1 MAETLSYDPT
11 PEADV
16 LTEEE
21 QDSLQVGQELKEQ
34 QDQLLAGKYKSAA
47 ELEKAYVEL
56 QKKLGDSPEE
66 EQGEAESS
74 QEETEEPEVSPAQ
87 SLITNASAEYAE
99 KGELSEDMMSK
110 FSEMSSQ
117 DLVQAYMEMQANA
130 PQTEAAEPVELS
142 DNDVNA
148 IKNSVGG
155 EVEYDKVI
163 DWATNNLSESQI
175 EAYDNIIS
183 TGNTDVIQMMVD
195 GLKAKY
201 DSSNGFEG
209 RMLTGKAANNSSDVF
224 RSQEEVVSAIADPRY
239 DRDPAYRNDVL
250 EKLERSDVTFR

>member
-11 PEADV
+11 PEAEV

-34 QDQLLAGKYKSAA
+34 QDELLAGKYKSAA

-56 QKKLGDSPEE
+56 QKKLGEGSE
-66 EQGEAESS
+66 EQEEGEAESS
-74 QEETEEPEVSPAQ
+74 EEEAPEVSPVQ
-87 SLITNASAEYAE
+87 SLITDASAEFAE
-99 KGELSEDMMSK
+99 KGELTEEMMSR
-110 FSEMSSQ
+110 FSEMSSR

-130 PQTEAAEPVELS
+130 PQAESAEPVELS
-142 DNDVNA
+142 DNEVNA

-155 EVEYDKVI
+155 EAEYEKVI
-163 DWATNNLSESQI
+163 DWASTNLSESQI
-175 EAYDNIIS
+175 EAYDDIIAS
-183 TGNTDVIQMMVD
+183 GNSAAIQMMVD
-195 GLKAKY
+195 GLKAQY

-209 RMLTGKAANNSSDVF
+209 QMLSGKAPTSSRDVF
-224 RSQEEVVSAIADPRY
+224 RSQQQVVEAIADPRY
-239 DRDPAYRNDVL
+239 DRDPAYRNEIL

>member
-11 PEADV
+11 PEAEV

-21 QDSLQVGQELKEQ
+21 QDSLEVGQELKEQ
-34 QDQLLAGKYKSAA
+34 QEQLLAGKYKSAE

-56 QKKLGDSPEE
+56 QKKLGENSDE
-66 EQGEAESS
+66 EQGEAEPS
-74 QEETEEPEVSPAQ
+74 EEEAPEASPAQ
-87 SLITNASAEYAE
+87 TLITDASAEYAE
-99 KGELSEDMMSK
+99 KGELSDEMMSK
-110 FSEMSSQ
+110 FSEMSSK

-130 PQTEAAEPVELS
+130 PQAEAAEPVELS

-155 EVEYDKVI
+155 EAVYDKVI
-163 DWATNNLSESQI
+163 DWASNNLNETQI
-175 EAYDNIIS
+175 QAFDDIVA
-183 TGNTDVIQMMVD
+183 TGNADAIQMMVN
-195 GLKAKY
+195 GLKSQY

-209 RMLTGKAANNSSDVF
+209 QMLSGKAPNNSRDVF
-224 RSQEEVVSAIADPRY
+224 RSQQQVVEAIADPRY
-239 DRDPAYRNDVL
+239 DRDPGYRNEVL

>member
-21 QDSLQVGQELKEQ
+21 QDSLEVGQELKQQ
-34 QDQLLAGKYKSAA
+34 QDQLLAGKYKSAE

-56 QKKLGDSPEE
+56 QKKLGENSEE
-66 EQGEAESS
+66 EQGEAEPS
-74 QEETEEPEVSPAQ
+74 EEEAPEASPAQ
-87 SLITNASAEYAE
+87 SLITDASAEYAE
-99 KGELSEDMMSK
+99 KGELSDEMMSK
-110 FSEMSSQ
+110 FSEMSSK

-130 PQTEAAEPVELS
+130 PQAEPAEPVELS

-155 EVEYDKVI
+155 EAVYEKVI
-163 DWATNNLSESQI
+163 DWASNNLNETQI
-175 EAYDNIIS
+175 KAFDDIVA
-183 TGNTDVIQMMVD
+183 TGNADAIQMMVN
-195 GLKAKY
+195 GLKSQY
-201 DSSNGFEG
+201 DSNNGFEG
-209 RMLTGKAANNSSDVF
+209 QMLSGKAPKSSGDVF
-224 RSQEEVVSAIADPRY
+224 RSQQQVVEAIADPRY
-239 DRDPAYRNDVL
+239 DRDPGYRNEVL

>member
-11 PEADV
+11 PEANV

-21 QDSLQVGQELKEQ
+21 QNSLQVGQELKEQ
-34 QDQLLAGKYKSAA
+34 QDELLAGKYKSAA

-56 QKKLGDSPEE
+56 QKKLGESSDD
-66 EQGEAESS
+66 EQGEAEP
-74 QEETEEPEVSPAQ
+74 TEEEAPEVSPAQ
-87 SLITNASAEYAE
+87 TLITDASTEYAE
-99 KGELSEDMMSK
+99 KGELSEEMMSK

-130 PQTEAAEPVELS
+130 PQAEVSEPVELS
-142 DNDVNA
+142 DSDVNA

-155 EVEYDKVI
+155 DAEYSKVV
-163 DWATNNLSESQI
+163 DWASNNMSESQI
-175 EAYDNIIS
+175 QAYDDIIA
-183 TGNTDVIQMMVD
+183 TGNADAIQMMVN
-195 GLKAKY
+195 GLKAQY
-201 DSSNGFEG
+201 DASNGFEG

>member
-16 LTEEE
+16 LSEEE

-34 QDQLLAGKYKSAA
+34 QEQLLAGKYKSAA
-47 ELEKAYVEL
+47 DLEKAYVEL
-56 QKKLGDSPEE
+56 QKKLGEGSEE
-66 EQGEAESS
+66 EQGEAEPS
-74 QEETEEPEVSPAQ
+74 QEEAPEVSPAQ
-87 SLITNASAEYAE
+87 SLITDASAEYAE

-130 PQTEAAEPVELS
+130 PQAETAEPVELS
-142 DNDVNA
+142 DNDINS

-155 EVEYDKVI
+155 EVEYAKVI

-175 EAYDNIIS
+175 EAYDDIIS

-201 DSSNGFEG
+201 DSANGSEG
-209 RMLTGKAANNSSDVF
+209 RMLSGKAPNNSGDVF
-224 RSQEEVVSAIADPRY
+224 RSQAEVVSAIADPRY

>member
-21 QDSLQVGQELKEQ
+21 QNSLQVGQDLKEQ
-34 QDQLLAGKYKSAA
+34 QEQLLAGKYKSAA

-56 QKKLGDSPEE
+56 QKKLGDSSDE
-66 EQGEAESS
+66 EQGEAEPS
-74 QEETEEPEVSPAQ
+74 QDETEEAEVSPAQ

-99 KGELSEDMMSK
+99 KGELSEEMMSK

-130 PQTEAAEPVELS
+130 PQPEAAKSVELS
-142 DNDVNA
+142 DSDVNA

-155 EVEYDKVI
+155 DAEYSKVI
-163 DWATNNLSESQI
+163 EWASTNMSESQI
-175 EAYDNIIS
+175 EAYDDIIA
-183 TGNTDVIQMMVD
+183 TGNAEAIQMMVN
-195 GLKAKY
+195 GLKAQY

>member
-11 PEADV
+11 PEAEV
-16 LTEEE
+16 LSEEE

-34 QDQLLAGKYKSAA
+34 QEQLLAGKYKSAA
-47 ELEKAYVEL
+47 DLEKAYVEL
-56 QKKLGDSPEE
+56 QKKLGEGSEE
-66 EQGEAESS
+66 EQGEAEPS
-74 QEETEEPEVSPAQ
+74 EEEAPEVSPAQ
-87 SLITNASAEYAE
+87 SLITDASAEYAE

-130 PQTEAAEPVELS
+130 PQAEAAEPVELS

-175 EAYDNIIS
+175 EAYDDIIS

-201 DSSNGFEG
+201 DSANGFEG

>member
-11 PEADV
+11 PDAEV
-16 LTEEE
+16 LSEEE

-34 QDQLLAGKYKSAA
+34 QEQLLAGKYKSAA
-47 ELEKAYVEL
+47 DLEKAYVEL
-56 QKKLGDSPEE
+56 QKKLGEGSDE
-66 EQGEAESS
+66 EQGEAEPS
-74 QEETEEPEVSPAQ
+74 EEEAPEVSPAQ
-87 SLITNASAEYAE
+87 SLITDASAEYAE

-130 PQTEAAEPVELS
+130 PQAETAEPVELS
-142 DNDVNA
+142 DNDINS

-175 EAYDNIIS
+175 EAYDDIIS

-201 DSSNGFEG
+201 DSANGFEG

>member
-11 PEADV
+11 PDAEV
-16 LTEEE
+16 LSEEE

-34 QDQLLAGKYKSAA
+34 QEQLLAGKYKSAA
-47 ELEKAYVEL
+47 DLEKAYVEL
-56 QKKLGDSPEE
+56 QKKLGDSSDE
-66 EQGEAESS
+66 EQGEAEPS
-74 QEETEEPEVSPAQ
+74 QDEPEEAEVSPAQ

-99 KGELSEDMMSK
+99 KGELSEEMMSK

-130 PQTEAAEPVELS
+130 PQAEAAEPVELS
-142 DNDVNA
+142 DNEVNA

-175 EAYDNIIS
+175 EAYDDIIS

-201 DSSNGFEG
+201 DSANGFEG

>member
-11 PEADV
+11 PEAEV
-16 LTEEE
+16 LSEEE

-34 QDQLLAGKYKSAA
+34 QEQLLAGKYKSAA
-47 ELEKAYVEL
+47 DLEKAYVEL
-56 QKKLGDSPEE
+56 QKKLGEGSDE
-66 EQGEAESS
+66 EQGEAEPS
-74 QEETEEPEVSPAQ
+74 EEEAPEVSPAQ
-87 SLITNASAEYAE
+87 SLITDASAEYAE
-99 KGELSEDMMSK
+99 KGELSDEMMSK

-130 PQTEAAEPVELS
+130 PQAETAEPVELS
-142 DNDVNA
+142 DNDINS

-175 EAYDNIIS
+175 EAYDDIIS

-201 DSSNGFEG
+201 DSANGFEG

>member
-11 PEADV
+11 PEAEV
-16 LTEEE
+16 LSEEE

-34 QDQLLAGKYKSAA
+34 QEQLLAGKYKSAA
-47 ELEKAYVEL
+47 DLEKAYVEL
-56 QKKLGDSPEE
+56 QKKLGEGSDED
-66 EQGEAESS
+66 EQGEAEP
-74 QEETEEPEVSPAQ
+74 TEEEAPEVSPAQ
-87 SLITNASAEYAE
+87 SLITDASAEYAE
-99 KGELSEDMMSK
+99 SGQLSEEMMSK

-130 PQTEAAEPVELS
+130 PQAEAAEPVELS

-163 DWATNNLSESQI
+163 DWATTNLSESQI
-175 EAYDNIIS
+175 EAYDDIIS

-201 DSSNGFEG
+201 DAANGSEG
-209 RMLTGKAANNSSDVF
+209 RMLSGKAPNNSGDVF
-224 RSQEEVVSAIADPRY
+224 RSQQEVVAAIADPRY

>member
-11 PEADV
+11 PEAEV

-34 QDQLLAGKYKSAA
+34 QDELLAGKYKSAA

-56 QKKLGDSPEE
+56 QKKLGEGTEE
-66 EQGEAESS
+66 EQGEAEPS
-74 QEETEEPEVSPAQ
+74 EEEAPEVSPAQ
-87 SLITNASAEYAE
+87 TLITDASAEYAE
-99 KGELSEDMMSK
+99 KGELSEEMMAK
-110 FSEMSSQ
+110 FTEMSSQ

-130 PQTEAAEPVELS
+130 PQAEAAEPVELS
-142 DNDVNA
+142 DNDVNT

-155 EVEYDKVI
+155 EAEYEKVI
-163 DWATNNLSESQI
+163 DWASTNLSESQI
-175 EAYDNIIS
+175 KAYDDIIA
-183 TGNTDVIQMMVD
+183 TGNSEAIQMMVN
-195 GLKAKY
+195 GLKAQY
-201 DSSNGFEG
+201 DSNNGFEG
-209 RMLTGKAANNSSDVF
+209 QMLSGKAANNSRDVY

>member
-16 LTEEE
+16 LTDEE

-34 QDQLLAGKYKSAA
+34 QEQLLAGKYKSAA
-47 ELEKAYVEL
+47 DLEKAYVEL
-56 QKKLGDSPEE
+56 QKKLGESSED
-66 EQGEAESS
+66 EQGEAEPS

-87 SLITNASAEYAE
+87 TLITDASTEYAE
-99 KGELSEDMMSK
+99 KGELSKEMMSK

-130 PQTEAAEPVELS
+130 PQPEAAEPVELS
-142 DNDVNA
+142 DSEVNA

-155 EVEYDKVI
+155 DAEYNKVI
-163 DWATNNLSESQI
+163 DWASNNMSESQI
-175 EAYDNIIS
+175 EAYDDIIA
-183 TGNTDVIQMMVD
+183 TGNSDAIQMMVN
-195 GLKAKY
+195 GLKAQY

>member
-34 QDQLLAGKYKSAA
+34 QEQLLAGKYKSAA

-56 QKKLGDSPEE
+56 QKKLGDSTGE
-66 EQGEAESS
+66 EQGEAEPS
-74 QEETEEPEVSPAQ
+74 EEEAPEVSPAQ
-87 SLITNASAEYAE
+87 SLITDASAEFAE

-110 FSEMSSQ
+110 FSEMSRQ

-130 PQTEAAEPVELS
+130 PQVEAAEPVELS
-142 DNDVNA
+142 DNEVNA

-163 DWATNNLSESQI
+163 KWATNNLSESQI
-175 EAYDNIIS
+175 EAYDDIIS
-183 TGNTDVIQMMVD
+183 TGNTDVIQMIVD

-201 DSSNGFEG
+201 DSANGFEG

-224 RSQEEVVSAIADPRY
+224 RSQEEVVAAIADPRY

>member
-11 PEADV
+11 PEAEV

-34 QDQLLAGKYKSAA
+34 QDELLAGKYKSAA

-56 QKKLGDSPEE
+56 QKKLGEGSE
-66 EQGEAESS
+66 EQEEGEAESS
-74 QEETEEPEVSPAQ
+74 EEEAPEVSPVQ
-87 SLITNASAEYAE
+87 SLITDASAEFAE
-99 KGELSEDMMSK
+99 KGELTEEMMSR
-110 FSEMSSQ
+110 FSEMSSR

-130 PQTEAAEPVELS
+130 PQAESAEPVELS
-142 DNDVNA
+142 DNEVNA

-155 EVEYDKVI
+155 EAEYEKVI
-163 DWATNNLSESQI
+163 DWASTNLSESQI
-175 EAYDNIIS
+175 EAYDDIIAS
-183 TGNTDVIQMMVD
+183 GNSAAIQMMVD
-195 GLKAKY
+195 GLKAQY

-209 RMLTGKAANNSSDVF
+209 QMLSGKAPNSSRDVF
-224 RSQEEVVSAIADPRY
+224 RSQQQVVEAIADPRY
-239 DRDPAYRNDVL
+239 DRDPAYRNEIL

>member
-21 QDSLQVGQELKEQ
+21 QDSLEVGQELKEQ
-34 QDQLLAGKYKSAA
+34 QEQLLAGKYKSAE

-56 QKKLGDSPEE
+56 QKKLGENPDE
-66 EQGEAESS
+66 EQGEAEPS
-74 QEETEEPEVSPAQ
+74 EEEAPEASPAQ
-87 SLITNASAEYAE
+87 TLITDASAEYAE
-99 KGELSEDMMSK
+99 KGELSDEMMSK
-110 FSEMSSQ
+110 FSEMSSK

-130 PQTEAAEPVELS
+130 PQAEAAEPVELS

-155 EVEYDKVI
+155 EEVYDKVI
-163 DWATNNLSESQI
+163 DWASNNLNETQI
-175 EAYDNIIS
+175 QAFDDIVA
-183 TGNTDVIQMMVD
+183 TGNADAIQMMVN
-195 GLKAKY
+195 GLKSQY

-209 RMLTGKAANNSSDVF
+209 QMLSGKAPNNSRDVF
-224 RSQEEVVSAIADPRY
+224 RSQQQVVEAIADPRY
-239 DRDPAYRNDVL
+239 DRDPGYRNEVL

>member
-21 QDSLQVGQELKEQ
+21 QNSLEVGQGLKEQ
-34 QDQLLAGKYKSAA
+34 QEELLAGKYKSAA

-56 QKKLGDSPEE
+56 QKKLGESSDE
-66 EQGEAESS
+66 EQGEA
-74 QEETEEPEVSPAQ
+74 QPTEEEAPEASPAQ
-87 SLITNASAEYAE
+87 TLITDASAEYAE
-99 KGELSEDMMSK
+99 KGELSEEMMSK

-130 PQTEAAEPVELS
+130 PKAEGAEPVELS
-142 DNDVNA
+142 DSDVNT

-155 EVEYDKVI
+155 DAEYSKVVN
-163 DWATNNLSESQI
+163 WASTNMSESQI
-175 EAYDNIIS
+175 QAYDDIIA
-183 TGNTDVIQMMVD
+183 TGNAEAIQMMVN
-195 GLKAKY
+195 GLKAQY

>member
-21 QDSLQVGQELKEQ
+21 QNSLQVGQDLKEQ
-34 QDQLLAGKYKSAA
+34 QEQLLAGKYKSAA

-56 QKKLGDSPEE
+56 QKKLGDSSDE
-66 EQGEAESS
+66 EQGEAEPS
-74 QEETEEPEVSPAQ
+74 QDEPEEAEVSPAQ

-99 KGELSEDMMSK
+99 KGELSEEMMSK

-130 PQTEAAEPVELS
+130 PQAETAEPVELS
-142 DNDVNA
+142 DNDINS

-175 EAYDNIIS
+175 EAYDDIIS

-201 DSSNGFEG
+201 DSANGFEG

>member
-1 MAETLSYDPT
+1 
-11 PEADV
+11 
-16 LTEEE
+16 
-21 QDSLQVGQELKEQ
+21 
-34 QDQLLAGKYKSAA
+34 
-47 ELEKAYVEL
+47 
-56 QKKLGDSPEE
+56 
-66 EQGEAESS
+66 
-74 QEETEEPEVSPAQ
+74 
-87 SLITNASAEYAE
+87 LITDASAEYAE

-130 PQTEAAEPVELS
+130 PQAETAEPVELS
-142 DNDVNA
+142 DNDINS

-155 EVEYDKVI
+155 EVEYAKVI

-175 EAYDNIIS
+175 EAYDDIIS

-201 DSSNGFEG
+201 DSANGSEG
-209 RMLTGKAANNSSDVF
+209 RMLSGKAPNNSGDVF
-224 RSQEEVVSAIADPRY
+224 RSQAEVVSAIADPRY

>member
-21 QDSLQVGQELKEQ
+21 QNSLQVGQDLKEQ
-34 QDQLLAGKYKSAA
+34 QEQLLAGKYKSAA

-56 QKKLGDSPEE
+56 QKKLGDSSDE
-66 EQGEAESS
+66 EQGEAEPS
-74 QEETEEPEVSPAQ
+74 QDETEEAEVSPAQ
-87 SLITNASAEYAE
+87 SLITDASAEYAE
-99 KGELSEDMMSK
+99 KGELSEEMMSK

-130 PQTEAAEPVELS
+130 PQAEAAESVELS
-142 DNDVNA
+142 DSDVNA

-155 EVEYDKVI
+155 DAEYSKVI
-163 DWATNNLSESQI
+163 EWASTNMSESQI
-175 EAYDNIIS
+175 EAYDDIIA
-183 TGNTDVIQMMVD
+183 TGNAEAIQMMVN
-195 GLKAKY
+195 GLKAQY